1 VAHVNSTA
9 TGTVTTAAT
18 QLAQFYR
25 RDVAA
30 NTFTTFGPMLTRGAP
45 RTLIHLNQTA
55 GAVGAK
61 VEVQVSVSD
70 EPADLK
76 YLTITTLVLPPGAPF
91 TYVNQ
96 VPCKYMRLRV
106 AAPLAVGVTVEA
118 AIMVAQ

>member
-1 VAHVNSTA
+1 MAHVNSTA

-25 RDVAA
+25 RAIAA

-45 RTLIHLNQTA
+45 RTLIHLNQTV
-55 GAVGAK
+55 GAVGAT

-76 YLTITTLVLPPGAPF
+76 YLTIATLVLPPGAPF

-106 AAPLAVGVTVEA
+106 AAPLAVGVTVDA